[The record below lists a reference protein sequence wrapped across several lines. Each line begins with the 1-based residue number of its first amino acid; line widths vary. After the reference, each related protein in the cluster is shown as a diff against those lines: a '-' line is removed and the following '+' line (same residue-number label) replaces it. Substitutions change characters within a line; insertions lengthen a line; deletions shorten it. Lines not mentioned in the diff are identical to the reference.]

1 MATIIDRAAALRGL
15 VHRAQELPF
24 RGAHLGAGGR
34 GTGGAVE
41 EEADD
46 EVVAF
51 VYQEAAELVEPE
63 GAVDAVGGCGEDGG
77 CYAADGDE
85 VVW

>member
-1 MATIIDRAAALRGL
+1 MATIVNRAAGFRGL

-24 RGAHLGAGGR
+24 RGAHLGAGSR
-34 GTGGAVE
+34 RTWGAVE
-41 EEADD
+41 EKADD

-51 VYQEAAELVEPE
+51 VDEEAAELVEPE

-77 CYAADGDE
+77 CYAADGD
-85 VVW
+85 